1 MILLKSGTRQG
12 CLLSAYLFN
21 IVFKVLTRA
30 IRQQRRSSG
39 YIRKEVKHF
48 LFADDILVY
57 ISDPKNLMREL
68 LQLINNFGNV
78 AGHKFNSKELVSPSI

>member
-12 CLLSAYLFN
+12 FLLCAYIFN
-21 IVFKVLTRA
+21 IVLKVLTRA
-30 IRQQRRSSG
+30 IRQQRRLSG

-57 ISDPKNLMREL
+57 ISDPKNLRREL
-68 LQLINNFGNV
+68 LQMINAFSNV
-78 AGHKFNSKELVSPSI
+78 AQ